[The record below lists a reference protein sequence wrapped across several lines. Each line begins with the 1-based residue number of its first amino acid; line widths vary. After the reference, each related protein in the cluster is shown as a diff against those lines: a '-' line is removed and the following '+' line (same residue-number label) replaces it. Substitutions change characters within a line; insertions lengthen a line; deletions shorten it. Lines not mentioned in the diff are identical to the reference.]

1 MYRFNIV
8 VRNPSGKL
16 ILIYSLL
23 IIWLTVSLV
32 YRYSHLLT
40 HNNSDHALLNH
51 ISTLNDKQRN
61 IQLKE
66 DFHLNIFDFESFENS
81 KWQEGINSGPCVD
94 TKIEVSI
101 NGKK

>member
-8 VRNPSGKL
+8 VLNPSGKL

-23 IIWLTVSLV
+23 IIWLTVSMV
-32 YRYSHLLT
+32 YHYSHLLT
-40 HNNSDHALLNH
+40 HNNSDYALNNH
-51 ISTLNDKQRN
+51 ISTLNDEQKK

-66 DFHLNIFDFESFENS
+66 NFQLNIFDVESFENL
-81 KWQEGINSGPCVD
+81 KWQEGIDSGPCVD